1 MTVEPAKMGWLDKI
15 VNVNWGA
22 RDLLVIQSQAS
33 DVLFGTGNFATAATA
48 RGTGFML
55 GAVQVLL
62 GGNILDPT
70 GQFGDAFYSLGTH
83 NFSLFEPTING
94 VLVFDITALQASIGN
109 SFEVTIDYDASGL
122 GGLDQINC
130 NVDIT
135 FHKKVQSIQFS
146 PSQLEPV
153 LVYAKGGG
161 AGNDKGAA
169 FGLFSS
175 PSHHT
180 AVFTA
185 DLKTRAIPAIVV
197 S

>member
-1 MTVEPAKMGWLDKI
+1 MAVEPAKMGWLDRI

-33 DVLFGTGNFATAATA
+33 DVLFGTSNFATVAQA

-55 GAVQVLL
+55 AAVQVLL

-70 GQFGDAFYSLGTH
+70 GKFGDAFYSLGTT
-83 NFSLFEPTING
+83 NFSLFEPAMNG
-94 VLVFDITALQASIGN
+94 VLVFDVSILKATIGN
-109 SFEVTIDYDASGL
+109 SFQVTIDYDAIGL
-122 GGLDQINC
+122 TGTDQINC

-135 FHKKVQSIQFS
+135 FQNKVKSIKFS
-146 PSQLEPV
+146 PSQIDPV
-153 LVYAKGGG
+153 YEYGKGGG
-161 AGNDKGAA
+161 PGADKGAA
-169 FGLFSS
+169 FGLFAT
-175 PSHHT
+175 PSHHE

-185 DLKTRAIPAIVV
+185 NLATKAVPGIVV